1 MKYIQL
7 TPLVH
12 ENYFYFLR
20 RCSVLF
26 AGIGSTTHTPDFKA
40 GTRRISGVRGY
51 RAGLERLDKFSNQF
65 WNVLFGSPVF
75 QQLQAVTLLSKPT
88 KHAFIL
94 PSIHSFKHF
103 PPKMA
108 PDIYFFTN
116 NEICVLASLM
126 IHNHYDNYYD
136 LLCYPS
142 YIWCSYF
149 VYKLESD
156 CSIYFL

>member
-1 MKYIQL
+1 MKIIFFL
-7 TPLVH
+7 T
-12 ENYFYFLR
+12 

-51 RAGLERLDKFSNQF
+51 RAGLERLDKLSNQF

-103 PPKMA
+103 PPKWRQTF
-108 PDIYFFTN
+108 IFSQITRFVFRHLWWST
-116 NEICVLASLM
+116 ITM
-126 IHNHYDNYYD
+126 IIIMPYCAILPTFYQ
-136 LLCYPS
+136 
-142 YIWCSYF
+142 WF
-149 VYKLESD
+149 VYKLERD